1 MQMRSRWARLLKWQG
16 LVMQNEVA
24 LDYLLEG
31 FIDDDLIDQ
40 CRDIKVNALVQDNR
54 KARSGN
60 LFIAHQGYNTHG
72 LLYAQD
78 AVAKGVTVVLWDG
91 DLGENN
97 DRRNEILDSISNK
110 VLCIQCHDLKHK
122 VGPIAS
128 RYYEQP
134 SLSLNVIGVTGTDG
148 KTSIAHFLAQCLDA
162 YDVHCGVLGT
172 LGNGF
177 VNDLHPTG
185 MTTADALLIQKTLSE
200 IQQAG
205 AKHVVME
212 VSSHGLDQGRV
223 NGVAFTTAVFS
234 NMGSDHLDYHG
245 TADKYAAAKKR
256 LFYTPGLGFAVIN
269 LDDEFGRALAKEVR
283 DHVCVWG
290 YSLEK
295 DISAY
300 KDCADYFVNA
310 TEIIPFEHGSHLSV
324 STPRGSGCFDVPL
337 LGRFNVSNA
346 LAVLSTLLL
355 SQISCESAI
364 SSLTNIRSV
373 DGRVEMI
380 AEKDKPVVV
389 VDYAH
394 TEQGLSAVCSSMREH
409 FSGNIWCVFGCGGD
423 RDRSKRPLMAKA
435 VEKHADKI
443 IVTTDNPR
451 HEDPQAI
458 INEILTGFSSLDNVE
473 TVLDRRQAID
483 IAITNAQPGDVVL
496 LAGKGHETSQIVG
509 DVHIAF
515 DDRRVA
521 RELLQVRESGVIA

>member
-1 MQMRSRWARLLKWQG
+1 M
-16 LVMQNEVA
+16 MQNEVA
-24 LDYLLEG
+24 LDFLLEG
-31 FIDDDLIDQ
+31 FIDDALIER
-40 CRDIKVNALVQDNR
+40 CRDITINAIVQDNR
-54 KARSGN
+54 KARSGD
-60 LFIAHQGYNTHG
+60 LFIAHQGLNTHG

-78 AVAKGVTVVLWDG
+78 AVAKGVSVILWDG
-91 DLGENN
+91 DLDN
-97 DRRNEILDSISNK
+97 RNEILDSISNK
-110 VLCIQCHDLKHK
+110 VLCIQCHDLKSK
-122 VGPIAS
+122 VGAIAS

-177 VNDLHPTG
+177 INDLHPTG
-185 MTTADALLIQKTLSE
+185 LTTVDALLVQKTLAE

-205 AKHVVME
+205 ARHVVME

-234 NMGSDHLDYHG
+234 NMATDHLDYHG
-245 TADKYAAAKKR
+245 TQDNYAAAKKR
-256 LFYTPGLGFAVIN
+256 LFYTPGLGSAVIN
-269 LDDEFGRALAKEVR
+269 LDDDFGRTLAKEVR

-295 DISAY
+295 DVSAY
-300 KDCADYFVNA
+300 EEYADYFINA
-310 TEIIPFEHGSHLSV
+310 TEIKPFERGCHLSV
-324 STPRGSGCFDVPL
+324 STPKGDGCFDIPL

-346 LAVLSTLLL
+346 MAVLSTLLV
-355 SQISCESAI
+355 SHISFEKAI
-364 SSLTNIRSV
+364 KSLAAIHSV
-373 DGRVEMI
+373 DGRVEII
-380 AEKDKPVVV
+380 AEDDKPVVV

-394 TEQGLSAVCSSMREH
+394 TAQGLSAVCQSMRDH
-409 FSGNIWCVFGCGGD
+409 FKGEMWCVFGCGGD
-423 RDRSKRPLMAKA
+423 RDRTKRPLMAKA
-435 VEKHADKI
+435 AEKYADKI

-451 HEDPQAI
+451 HEDPQSI
-458 INEILTGFSSLDNVE
+458 INEVLTGFSSLENVE
-473 TVLDRRQAID
+473 AILDRRQAID
-483 IAITNAQPGDVVL
+483 IAISNAQPGDVVL

-521 RELLQVRESGVIA
+521 REFLSGRAPNDSGKGAIA

>member
-1 MQMRSRWARLLKWQG
+1 
-16 LVMQNEVA
+16 MQNEVA
-24 LDYLLEG
+24 LDFLLEG
-31 FIDDDLIDQ
+31 FIDDALVEQ
-40 CRDIKVNALVQDNR
+40 CRDITINALVQDNR

-78 AVAKGVTVVLWDG
+78 AVAKGVSVVLWDG
-91 DLGENN
+91 DLEN
-97 DRRNEILDSISNK
+97 RSEILDSISNK
-110 VLCIQCHDLKHK
+110 VLCIHCEGLKYK

-134 SLSLNVIGVTGTDG
+134 SLSLNTIGVTGTDG

-177 VNDLHPTG
+177 INDLHPTG
-185 MTTADALLIQKTLSE
+185 LTTVDALLVQKTLSD
-200 IQQAG
+200 IQKAG

-234 NMGSDHLDYHG
+234 NMASDHLDYHG
-245 TADKYAAAKKR
+245 TLDNYAAAKRR
-256 LFYTPGLGFAVIN
+256 LFYTPGLGAAVIN
-269 LDDEFGRALAKEVR
+269 LDDDYGLELAKEVR

-290 YSLEK
+290 YSLKK
-295 DISAY
+295 DVSEY
-300 KDCADYFVNA
+300 KGCADHFINA
-310 TEIIPFEHGSHLSV
+310 QEIKPFERGYHLSV
-324 STPRGSGCFDVPL
+324 STPKGEACFDIPL

-346 LAVLSTLLL
+346 LAVLATLLVSQFSLENAVNSL
-355 SQISCESAI
+355 SA
-364 SSLTNIRSV
+364 IRSV
-373 DGRVEMI
+373 DGRGEI
-380 AEKDKPVVV
+380 ITEPDKPVVV

-394 TEQGLSAVCSSMREH
+394 TEQGLSAVCRSMHEH
-409 FSGNIWCVFGCGGD
+409 FEGDVWCVFGCGGD
-423 RDRSKRPLMAKA
+423 RDRSKRPLMAKVA
-435 VEKHADKI
+435 EKYADRI

-458 INEILTGFSSLDNVE
+458 IDEVMAGFLSTDHVE
-473 TVLDRRQAID
+473 AVLDRRQAID

-521 RELLQVRESGVIA
+521 REFLSARAPNDNSSGVLA

>member
-1 MQMRSRWARLLKWQG
+1 
-16 LVMQNEVA
+16 MQNEVA
-24 LDYLLEG
+24 LDFLLEG
-31 FIDDDLIDQ
+31 FIDDDLVDQ
-40 CRDIKVNALVQDNR
+40 CRDITINGLVQDHR

-78 AVAKGVTVVLWDG
+78 AVTKGVSVVLWDG
-91 DLGENN
+91 DVEN
-97 DRRNEILDSISNK
+97 RNEILDSISNK
-110 VLCIQCHDLKHK
+110 VLCIHCTDLKYK
-122 VGPIAS
+122 VGAIAS

-134 SLSLNVIGVTGTDG
+134 SLSLDTIGVTGTDG

-177 VNDLHPTG
+177 INDLHPTG
-185 MTTADALLIQKTLSE
+185 LTTVDALLIQKTLAD

-223 NGVAFTTAVFS
+223 NGVAFSTAVFS
-234 NMGSDHLDYHG
+234 NMAADHLDYHG
-245 TADKYAAAKKR
+245 TLANYGKAKKR
-256 LFYTPGLGFAVIN
+256 LFYTPGLGAAVIN
-269 LDDEFGRALAKEVR
+269 LDDEFGRELAKEVR

-290 YSLEK
+290 YSLK
-295 DISAY
+295 SDISAY
-300 KDCADYFVNA
+300 EEYADYFVNA
-310 TEIIPFEHGSHLSV
+310 LEIQPFDRGCHLSV
-324 STPRGSGCFDVPL
+324 STPKGRGHFDLPL

-346 LAVLSTLLL
+346 LAVLATLLV
-355 SQISCESAI
+355 SQFTFDKAI
-364 SSLTNIRSV
+364 ASLQEVRSV
-373 DGRVEMI
+373 DGRVEII
-380 AEKDKPVVV
+380 AEEDKPVVI

-394 TEQGLSAVCSSMREH
+394 TEQGLNAVCASLREH
-409 FSGNIWCVFGCGGD
+409 YQGKMWCVFGCGGD
-423 RDRSKRPLMAKA
+423 RDRTKRPLMAQA
-435 VEKHADKI
+435 AEKYADKI

-458 INEILTGFSSLDNVE
+458 IDEVMTGFSSMENVE
-473 TVLDRRQAID
+473 AILDRRQAID

-521 RELLQVRESGVIA
+521 REFLSARDSGVL

>member
-1 MQMRSRWARLLKWQG
+1 MT
-16 LVMQNEVA
+16 QNGVA

-31 FIDDDLIDQ
+31 FIDDALIEQ
-40 CRDIKVNALVQDNR
+40 CRGITINALVQDNR

-78 AVAKGVTVVLWDG
+78 AVAKGVSVVLWDG
-91 DLGENN
+91 DVEN
-97 DRRNEILDSISNK
+97 RSEILDSISNK
-110 VLCIQCHDLKHK
+110 VLCIQCPDLKYK

-128 RYYEQP
+128 RFYDQP
-134 SLSLNVIGVTGTDG
+134 SLTLNVIGVTGTDG

-162 YDVHCGVLGT
+162 HDVHCGVLGT

-177 VNDLHPTG
+177 INDLHPTG
-185 MTTADALLIQKTLSE
+185 LTTVDALMVQKTLAE
-200 IQQAG
+200 IKQAG
-205 AKHVVME
+205 ARHVVME

-223 NGVAFTTAVFS
+223 NGVMFSAAVFS
-234 NMGSDHLDYHG
+234 NMGKDHLDYHK
-245 TADKYAAAKKR
+245 TIDNYAAAKKR
-256 LFYTPGLGFAVIN
+256 LFYTPGLGAAVIN
-269 LDDEFGRALAKEVR
+269 LDDEFGRSLAKEVR

-290 YSLEK
+290 YSSQK
-295 DISAY
+295 DVSAY

-310 TEIIPFEHGSHLSV
+310 LVIEPFERGCHLSV
-324 STPRGSGCFDVPL
+324 VTPKGEGSFDIPL

-346 LAVLSTLLL
+346 LAVLATLLVSQFSFEHAVKSL
-355 SQISCESAI
+355 SAVH
-364 SSLTNIRSV
+364 SV
-373 DGRVEMI
+373 DGRVEII
-380 AEKDKPVVV
+380 ADDDKPVVV

-394 TEQGLSAVCSSMREH
+394 TEQGLTAVCQSMREH
-409 FSGNIWCVFGCGGD
+409 FKGKLWCVFGCGGD
-423 RDRSKRPLMAKA
+423 RDRSKRPMMAKVA
-435 VEKHADKI
+435 EKYADRI

-458 INEILTGFSSLDNVE
+458 VDEVLSGFSSLEKVE
-473 TVLDRRQAID
+473 AILDRRQAID

-521 RELLQVRESGVIA
+521 REMLAARESGVLL

>member
-1 MQMRSRWARLLKWQG
+1 M
-16 LVMQNEVA
+16 MQNEVA
-24 LDYLLEG
+24 LDFLLEG
-31 FIDDDLIDQ
+31 FIDDALIEQ

-91 DLGENN
+91 DLEN
-97 DRRNEILDSISNK
+97 RSEILDSISNK
-110 VLCIQCHDLKHK
+110 VLCIHCDDLKYK

-134 SLSLNVIGVTGTDG
+134 SLSLNTIGVTGTDG

-177 VNDLHPTG
+177 INDLHPTG
-185 MTTADALLIQKTLSE
+185 LTTVDALLVQKTLAE

-205 AKHVVME
+205 ARHVVME

-223 NGVAFTTAVFS
+223 NGVAFTTAVLS
-234 NMGSDHLDYHG
+234 NMATDHLDYHG
-245 TADKYAAAKKR
+245 TLDNYAAAKRR
-256 LFYTPGLGFAVIN
+256 LFYTPGLGAAVIN
-269 LDDEFGRALAKEVR
+269 LDDEFGRKLAVEVR

-300 KDCADYFVNA
+300 KDHADYFVNA
-310 TEIIPFEHGSHLSV
+310 QEIKPFERGYHLSV
-324 STPRGSGCFDVPL
+324 STPKGEACFDIPL

-346 LAVLSTLLL
+346 LAVLSTLLV
-355 SQISCESAI
+355 SQFSLDHAV
-364 SSLTNIRSV
+364 SSLSAVSSV
-373 DGRVEMI
+373 DGRVEII
-380 AEKDKPVVV
+380 AEPDKPVVV

-394 TEQGLSAVCSSMREH
+394 TEQGLSAVCQSMREH
-409 FSGNIWCVFGCGGD
+409 FKGKVWCVFGCGGD
-423 RDRSKRPLMAKA
+423 RDRSKRPLMAKVA
-435 VEKHADKI
+435 EKYADRI

-451 HEDPQAI
+451 HEDPQDI
-458 INEILTGFSSLDNVE
+458 IDEVMTGFSSVENVE
-473 TVLDRRQAID
+473 AVLDRRQAID

-521 RELLQVRESGVIA
+521 REFLSSRASDDSGKGVIA

>member
-1 MQMRSRWARLLKWQG
+1 MMQK
-16 LVMQNEVA
+16 EVE
-24 LDYLLEG
+24 LDFLLEG
-31 FIDDDLIDQ
+31 FIDDALIEQ
-40 CRDIKVNALVQDNR
+40 CRNITVNALVQDNR

-60 LFIAHQGYNTHG
+60 LFFAHQGYNTHG

-78 AVAKGVTVVLWDG
+78 AVAKGVSVVLWDG
-91 DLGENN
+91 DVENR
-97 DRRNEILDSISNK
+97 DEILDSISNK
-110 VLCIQCHDLKHK
+110 VLCLHCDDLKYK

-128 RYYEQP
+128 RYYDQP
-134 SLSLNVIGVTGTDG
+134 SLSLNTVGVTGTDG

-177 VNDLHPTG
+177 INDLHPTG
-185 MTTADALLIQKTLSE
+185 LTTVDALLVQKTLAE

-205 AKHVVME
+205 ARHVVME

-223 NGVAFTTAVFS
+223 NGVAFTTAVLS
-234 NMGSDHLDYHG
+234 NMAADHLDYHG
-245 TADKYAAAKKR
+245 TLANYAAAKKR
-256 LFYTPGLGFAVIN
+256 LFFTPGLGAAVIN
-269 LDDEFGRALAKEVR
+269 LDDEFGRSLAAEVR

-295 DISAY
+295 DVSAY
-300 KDCADYFVNA
+300 KDLADYFVN
-310 TEIIPFEHGSHLSV
+310 TQEIKPFERGYHLCV
-324 STPRGSGCFDVPL
+324 STPKGEACFDLPL

-346 LAVLSTLLL
+346 LAVLSTLLVSQFSLEHAVNSL
-355 SQISCESAI
+355 SEIH
-364 SSLTNIRSV
+364 SV
-373 DGRVEMI
+373 DGRVEII
-380 AEKDKPVVV
+380 AEPEKPVVV

-394 TEQGLSAVCSSMREH
+394 TEQGLSAVCRSMREH
-409 FSGNIWCVFGCGGD
+409 FAGDMWCVFGCGGD
-423 RDRSKRPLMAKA
+423 RDRSKRPLMAR
-435 VEKHADKI
+435 VTEKYADRI

-458 INEILTGFSSLDNVE
+458 IDEVMAGFSSTENVE
-473 TVLDRRQAID
+473 AILDRRQAID
-483 IAITNAQPGDVVL
+483 IAISNAQPGDVVL

-521 RELLQVRESGVIA
+521 REFLAAREEGVIA

>member
-1 MQMRSRWARLLKWQG
+1 MTNKG
-16 LVMQNEVA
+16 VA

-31 FIDDDLIDQ
+31 FIDDALIEQ
-40 CRDIKVNALVQDNR
+40 CRGITINALVQDNR

-78 AVAKGVTVVLWDG
+78 AVAKGVSVVLWDG
-91 DLGENN
+91 DVEN
-97 DRRNEILDSISNK
+97 RSEILDSISNK
-110 VLCIQCHDLKHK
+110 VLCIQCPDLKYK

-128 RYYEQP
+128 RFYDQP
-134 SLSLNVIGVTGTDG
+134 SLTLNVIGVTGTDG

-162 YDVHCGVLGT
+162 HDVHCGVLGT

-177 VNDLHPTG
+177 INDLHPTG
-185 MTTADALLIQKTLSE
+185 LTTVDALMVQKTLAE
-200 IQQAG
+200 IKQAG
-205 AKHVVME
+205 ARHVVME

-223 NGVAFTTAVFS
+223 NGVMFSAAVFS
-234 NMGSDHLDYHG
+234 NMAKDHLDYHK
-245 TADKYAAAKKR
+245 TMDNYAAAKKR
-256 LFYTPGLGFAVIN
+256 LFYSPGLGAAVIN
-269 LDDEFGRALAKEVR
+269 LDDEFGRSLAKEVR

-290 YSLEK
+290 YSMQK
-295 DISAY
+295 DVSAY

-310 TEIIPFEHGSHLSV
+310 LAIEPFERGCHLSV
-324 STPRGSGCFDVPL
+324 VTPKGEGSFDIPL

-346 LAVLSTLLL
+346 LAVLATLLVSQFSFEAAVKSL
-355 SQISCESAI
+355 SAV
-364 SSLTNIRSV
+364 RSV
-373 DGRVEMI
+373 DGRVEII
-380 AEKDKPVVV
+380 AEDNKPAVV

-394 TEQGLSAVCSSMREH
+394 TEQGLTAVCQSMREH
-409 FSGNIWCVFGCGGD
+409 FKGKLWCVFGCGGD
-423 RDRSKRPLMAKA
+423 RDRSKRPMMAKVA
-435 VEKHADKI
+435 EKYADRI

-458 INEILTGFSSLDNVE
+458 VDEVLSGFSSLEKVE
-473 TVLDRRQAID
+473 VILDRRQAID
-483 IAITNAQPGDVVL
+483 IAIANAQLGDVVL

-521 RELLQVRESGVIA
+521 REMLAARESGELL

>member
-1 MQMRSRWARLLKWQG
+1 M
-16 LVMQNEVA
+16 MQNEIA

-31 FIDDDLIDQ
+31 FIDDALIDQ
-40 CRDIKVNALVQDNR
+40 CRGIKINTIVQDNR
-54 KARSGN
+54 KARSGD

-78 AVAKGVTVVLWDG
+78 AVAKGVSVVLWDG
-91 DLGENN
+91 DLEN
-97 DRRNEILDSISNK
+97 RNEILDSISNK
-110 VLCIQCHDLKHK
+110 VLCIQCDNLKHK

-177 VNDLHPTG
+177 INDLHPTG
-185 MTTADALLIQKTLSE
+185 LTTVDALLVQKTLAE

-205 AKHVVME
+205 ARHVVME

-223 NGVAFTTAVFS
+223 NGVAFTTAVLS
-234 NMGSDHLDYHG
+234 NMGADHLDYHG
-245 TADKYAAAKKR
+245 TMDNYVAAKKR
-256 LFYTPGLGFAVIN
+256 LFYTPGLSSAVIN
-269 LDDEFGRALAKEVR
+269 LDDEFGRKLAKEVR
-283 DHVCVWG
+283 EHVCVWG

-295 DISAY
+295 DVTKY
-300 KDCADYFVNA
+300 EDYADYFVNA
-310 TEIIPFEHGSHLSV
+310 KEIKPFDLGTHLSV
-324 STPRGSGCFDVPL
+324 STPKGDGCFDIPL

-346 LAVLSTLLL
+346 LAVLSTLLV
-355 SQISCESAI
+355 SQFSLENSI
-364 SSLTNIRSV
+364 SSLTAVRSV
-373 DGRVEMI
+373 DGRVEII
-380 AEKDKPVVV
+380 AEDDKPVVV

-394 TEQGLSAVCSSMREH
+394 TEQGLTAVGRSMRDH
-409 FSGNIWCVFGCGGD
+409 FKGKIWCVFGCGGD

-435 VEKHADKI
+435 AEGFADKI

-451 HEDPQAI
+451 HEDPQSIVDEVVA
-458 INEILTGFSSLDNVE
+458 GFSSMDKVE
-473 TVLDRRQAID
+473 VILDRRQAID
-483 IAITNAQPGDVVL
+483 VAISNAQPGDVVL

-521 RELLQVRESGVIA
+521 REFLTARESGVIA

>member
-1 MQMRSRWARLLKWQG
+1 MMK
-16 LVMQNEVA
+16 NEVA

-31 FIDDDLIDQ
+31 FVDDALIDQ
-40 CRDIKVNALVQDNR
+40 CKDITINAIVQDNR
-54 KARSGN
+54 KARPGN

-91 DLGENN
+91 DLDN
-97 DRRNEILDSISNK
+97 RNEILDSISNK
-110 VLCIQCHDLKHK
+110 VLCIHCHDLKNK

-134 SLSLNVIGVTGTDG
+134 SLSLDVIGVTGTDG

-177 VNDLHPTG
+177 INDLHPTG
-185 MTTADALLIQKTLSE
+185 LTTVDALLVQKTLFD
-200 IQQAG
+200 IKQAG
-205 AKHVVME
+205 ARHVVME

-234 NMGSDHLDYHG
+234 NMGIDHLDYHG
-245 TADKYAAAKKR
+245 TIDKYAAAKKR
-256 LFYTPGLGFAVIN
+256 LFYTPGLGNAVIN
-269 LDDEFGRALAKEVR
+269 LDDEFGRKLAQEVR
-283 DHVCVWG
+283 EHVCVWG
-290 YSLEK
+290 YSLKK

-300 KDCADYFVNA
+300 KDYADYCVNA
-310 TEIIPFEHGSHLSV
+310 QEVTPFDRGYHLTV
-324 STPRGSGCFDVPL
+324 STPRGAGSFDIPL

-346 LAVLSTLLL
+346 LAVLSTLLVSQL
-355 SQISCESAI
+355 SFEEAT
-364 SSLTNIRSV
+364 SSLAAVRSV
-373 DGRVEMI
+373 DGRVEII
-380 AEKDKPVVV
+380 AEPEKPVVV

-394 TEQGLSAVCSSMREH
+394 TEQGLSAVCQSMREH
-409 FSGNIWCVFGCGGD
+409 FEGTIWCVFGCGGD
-423 RDRSKRPLMAKA
+423 RDRSKRPMMAKVA
-435 VEKHADKI
+435 EKYANKI

-451 HEDPQAI
+451 HEDPQSI
-458 INEILTGFSSLDNVE
+458 IDEVLTGFSSLENVE
-473 TVLDRRQAID
+473 AVLDRRQAID

-521 RELLQVRESGVIA
+521 RELLLARESGELA

>member
-1 MQMRSRWARLLKWQG
+1 MM
-16 LVMQNEVA
+16 MNNEVA

-31 FIDDDLIDQ
+31 FIDDALIEQ
-40 CRDIKVNALVQDNR
+40 CRNITINALVQDNR
-54 KARSGN
+54 KARAGN

-78 AVAKGVTVVLWDG
+78 AVAKGVSVVLWDG
-91 DLGENN
+91 DLEN
-97 DRRNEILDSISNK
+97 RNEILDSISNK
-110 VLCIQCHDLKHK
+110 VLCIHCHDLKNK
-122 VGPIAS
+122 VGSIAS

-177 VNDLHPTG
+177 INDLHPTG
-185 MTTADALLIQKTLSE
+185 LTTVDALLVQKTLFD

-205 AKHVVME
+205 ARHVVME

-234 NMGSDHLDYHG
+234 NMAQDHLDYHG
-245 TADKYAAAKKR
+245 TLDNYAAAKKR
-256 LFYTPGLGFAVIN
+256 LFYTPGLGSAVIN
-269 LDDEFGRALAKEVR
+269 LDDEFGRKLAREVR
-283 DHVCVWG
+283 EHVCVWG

-310 TEIIPFEHGSHLSV
+310 TEIKAFDRGYHLSV
-324 STPRGSGCFDVPL
+324 STPKGEGCFDIPL

-346 LAVLSTLLL
+346 LAVLATLLVSQL
-355 SQISCESAI
+355 SFEKAM
-364 SSLTNIRSV
+364 SSLTAVHSV
-373 DGRVEMI
+373 DGRVEII
-380 AEKDKPVVV
+380 AESEKPVVV

-394 TEQGLSAVCSSMREH
+394 TEQGLSAVCQSMREH
-409 FSGNIWCVFGCGGD
+409 FEGDIWCVFGCGGD
-423 RDRSKRPLMAKA
+423 RDRSKRPLMAKVA
-435 VEKHADKI
+435 EKYADRI

-451 HEDPQAI
+451 HEEPQSI
-458 INEILTGFSSLDNVE
+458 IDEVLTGFSSLKNVE
-473 TVLDRRQAID
+473 VVLDRRQAID

-521 RELLQVRESGVIA
+521 REFLAARESGTLA

>member
-1 MQMRSRWARLLKWQG
+1 MMQK
-16 LVMQNEVA
+16 EVA
-24 LDYLLEG
+24 LDFLLEG
-31 FIDDDLIDQ
+31 FIDDALIEQ
-40 CRDIKVNALVQDNR
+40 CRNIMVNGLVQDNR

-60 LFIAHQGYNTHG
+60 LFFAHQGYNTHG

-91 DLGENN
+91 DLEN
-97 DRRNEILDSISNK
+97 RNEILDSISNK
-110 VLCIQCHDLKHK
+110 VLCIHCDDLKYK

-128 RYYEQP
+128 RYYDQP
-134 SLSLNVIGVTGTDG
+134 SLSLNTIGVTGTDG

-177 VNDLHPTG
+177 INDLHPTG
-185 MTTADALLIQKTLSE
+185 LTTVDALLVQKTLAD

-205 AKHVVME
+205 ARHVVME

-223 NGVAFTTAVFS
+223 SGVAFTTAVLS
-234 NMGSDHLDYHG
+234 NMAADHLDYHG
-245 TADKYAAAKKR
+245 TLDNYAAAKKR
-256 LFYTPGLGFAVIN
+256 LFYTPGLGAAVIN
-269 LDDEFGRALAKEVR
+269 MDDEFGRKLAEEVR
-283 DHVCVWG
+283 GHVCVWG

-295 DISAY
+295 DVSA
-300 KDCADYFVNA
+300 CQELADYFVNA
-310 TEIIPFEHGSHLSV
+310 LEIKPFEHGYHLSV
-324 STPRGSGCFDVPL
+324 ATPKGEACFDIPL

-346 LAVLSTLLL
+346 LAVLSTLLV
-355 SQISCESAI
+355 SQFTLEHAT
-364 SSLTNIRSV
+364 SSLTAIHSV
-373 DGRVEMI
+373 DGRVEII
-380 AEKDKPVVV
+380 AEPDKPVVV

-394 TEQGLSAVCSSMREH
+394 TEQGLSAVCQSMREH
-409 FSGNIWCVFGCGGD
+409 FSGEMWCVFGCGGD
-423 RDRSKRPLMAKA
+423 RDRSKRPLMAKVA
-435 VEKHADKI
+435 ERFADRI

-458 INEILTGFSSLDNVE
+458 IDEVMSGFSSLEKVGQI
-473 TVLDRRQAID
+473 LDRRQAID
-483 IAITNAQPGDVVL
+483 IAISNAQPGDVVL

-521 RELLQVRESGVIA
+521 REFLALREAGVLA